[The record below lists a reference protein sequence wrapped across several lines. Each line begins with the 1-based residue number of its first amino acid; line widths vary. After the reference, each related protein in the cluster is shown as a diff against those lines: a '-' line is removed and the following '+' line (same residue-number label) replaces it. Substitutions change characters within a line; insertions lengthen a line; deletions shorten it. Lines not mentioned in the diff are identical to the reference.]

1 MQVEYITENPDGSA
15 NVAISNIS
23 PEELRILVQE
33 GLIAI
38 LTRQINIIK
47 MEHENAKVREETDPS

>member
-15 NVAISNIS
+15 NVEISNIS

-38 LTRQINIIK
+38 LTKQINIVK
-47 MEHENAKVREETDPS
+47 MEHENAKVREEADPS